1 MEYINTYLDK
11 NGNVQPIDNPSWVI
25 DEDSQDVIELL
36 IRAATETYIN
46 GLVAKIK
53 EIEREKNRNFEELE
67 KQLNSLATRF
77 EERTADLERRLQRLI
92 NILIRMN
99 EQVVPTKNDVIE

>member
-1 MEYINTYLDK
+1 MEYINTYLDE
-11 NGNVQPIDNPSWVI
+11 NGNVQPFDNPSWVV
-25 DEDSQDVIELL
+25 DETTQDVKEIL

-46 GLVAKIK
+46 GLVTKIN
-53 EIEREKNRNFEELE
+53 EIVREKNRNFEELE

-77 EERTADLERRLQRLI
+77 EERTADLERRLQSLI

>member
-46 GLVAKIK
+46 GLVTKIK